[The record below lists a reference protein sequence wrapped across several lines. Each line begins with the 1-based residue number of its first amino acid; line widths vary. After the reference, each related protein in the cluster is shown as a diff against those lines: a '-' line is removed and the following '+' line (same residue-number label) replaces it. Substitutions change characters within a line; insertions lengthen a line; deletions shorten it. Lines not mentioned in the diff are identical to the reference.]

1 AAVSYVPGQRLTL
14 IAEKTN
20 TGSDCGR
27 ERGVSKKEFLMSEV
41 HSGYYTVSVP
51 ESTAYHGI
59 HHMKFRIQ
67 DSHGNIVEDDKCVG
81 VIVSHPILLN

>member
-1 AAVSYVPGQRLTL
+1 
-14 IAEKTN
+14 
-20 TGSDCGR
+20 
-27 ERGVSKKEFLMSEV
+27 MSEV